1 MPWLPVV
8 TVTFDTPVSPCFP
21 EDEAM
26 MPDTERWVPAE
37 PVSEPVTDA
46 AELGMPRAEAME

>member
-1 MPWLPVV
+1 
-8 TVTFDTPVSPCFP
+8 
-21 EDEAM
+21 M